1 MKYQIMCMIL
11 SFVSNFIKKFNE
23 SMDMMQLKKL
33 SDYTFYIAEKIILN
47 YENLLPFY
55 IKFYEEMVKEEI
67 KMANISSDDK
77 VLHIGCGSIPAT
89 SIIIAKET
97 EATIIAIDID
107 SYSSQKAKQFIKR
120 NTKLNN
126 IIIKNADGAEYP
138 TAEFD
143 TILISDGVKK
153 LYNVL
158 QNIAKTLR
166 KNTNVIFR
174 ITILNNENFKLD
186 DYNLTSIFK
195 IKEIKTHKSYGNLSS
210 ILLMKNKS
218 INSVKEDL

>member
-1 MKYQIMCMIL
+1 MKYQVMIIIL
-11 SFVSNFIKKFNE
+11 TFISNFLKNFNE
-23 SMDMMQLKKL
+23 SMNMIKLKKIG
-33 SDYTFYIAEKIILN
+33 DYTFYLAEKIILN
-47 YENLLPFY
+47 YNQLIPFY

-67 KMANISSDDK
+67 KMANISSDDR

-97 EATIIAIDID
+97 GANIIAIDVD
-107 SYSSQKAKQFIKR
+107 SNSSQKAKQFIKQ

-138 TAEFD
+138 AAEFD

-153 LYNVL
+153 LYNIL
-158 QNIAKTLR
+158 QNISESLR
-166 KNTNVIFR
+166 KNTKVIFR

-186 DYNLTSIFK
+186 DYNLSSIFE
-195 IKEIKTHKSYGNLSS
+195 IKEIKTHKSYGKLSS
-210 ILLMKNKS
+210 ILLMKIKS
-218 INSVKEDL
+218 INSVKDD